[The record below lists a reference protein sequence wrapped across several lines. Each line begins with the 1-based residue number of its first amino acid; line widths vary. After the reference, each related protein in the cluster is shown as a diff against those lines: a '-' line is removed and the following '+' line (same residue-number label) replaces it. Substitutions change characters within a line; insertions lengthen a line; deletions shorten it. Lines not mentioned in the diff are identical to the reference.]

1 MQLPTAFLSRLRDVR
16 TQTTLMV
23 VLLVGIFAVTGV
35 LTYQAQRTATRH
47 QKAVSNV
54 LVSHANFAAAS
65 YVEVVRNRVVTLHQL
80 LYPGVVNYM
89 SPTLTANHPT
99 VSITDKYKKDC
110 ACDPTVY
117 VEQNITYDYKTKA
130 FQSDRGSIPAA
141 DQTKLRALLDTAT
154 LGDLK
159 GESWKFLFAQP
170 GDDRAAYSFG
180 VRLIDSTRVYAI
192 GFRANSDLLKLLWM
206 PIDSFNV
213 ELPQIKDL
221 PVSADRFAIEVESD
235 TRVLLSHSGQP
246 IGQPAV
252 REVGPAFGGFVV
264 RAWVNGSDSE
274 TVIGDRISGPRTPIL
289 VGLLALATILTGL
302 ALLLARRQSEVARM
316 REDFVSNVS
325 HELRTPLA
333 QIKMFT
339 ETLLLGRVRNDAE
352 RIQSLRIIDQETRR
366 LTALVENVL
375 QLGRGER
382 GSLTLAP
389 AAVELAPTIREVIES
404 FAQLP
409 RSRNVDFRQE
419 LESRLVATV
428 DLSALRQIL
437 INLLDNAVKY
447 GPSGQRVYVGLAMFE
462 EHARLW
468 VDDEGPGIPKAQ
480 RQRVFEAFYRSPEHV
495 SARVAGSGIGLAV
508 VRELAALLGGTTW
521 AEESPSGGARLIVE
535 FPQAYLRPEEAAGG
549 MAVA

>member
-1 MQLPTAFLSRLRDVR
+1 MQLPTAFLSRLREVR
-16 TQTTLMV
+16 TQTALMV
-23 VLLVGIFAVTGV
+23 VLLVGIFAVSGV
-35 LTYQAQRTATRH
+35 LTYQAQNSMRRH
-47 QKAVSNV
+47 QNAVAKL
-54 LVSHANFAAAS
+54 LVSHANFAAANYS
-65 YVEVVRNRVVTLHQL
+65 EVIRLRVTSLHKML
-80 LYPGVVNYM
+80 FPAVIGYDALMTDFPK
-89 SPTLTANHPT
+89 A
-99 VSITDKYKKDC
+99 SISEENKKYC
-110 ACDPTVY
+110 ACDPMPFI
-117 VEQNITYDYKTKA
+117 EESIAYDYET
-130 FQSDRGSIPAA
+130 QSFRTDGVTIPPAS
-141 DQTKLRALLDTAT
+141 QTELRSLLQTAV

-159 GESWKFLFAQP
+159 GDAWKFIFSQVP
-170 GDDRAAYSFG
+170 SDDRSVYSFA
-180 VRLIDSTRVYAI
+180 VRIYGEARLFAI
-192 GFRANSDLLKLLWM
+192 GFRADTELLKLVLM

-213 ELPQIKDL
+213 LQPQLEDL
-221 PVSADRFAIEVESD
+221 PESPDRFAIKVATGD
-235 TRVLLSHSGQP
+235 RVIIERGDHPVGEAAVLHVGQP
-246 IGQPAV
+246 
-252 REVGPAFGGFVV
+252 FGDFTVK
-264 RAWVNGSDSE
+264 AWVNPSE
-274 TVIGDRISGPRTPIL
+274 YEAVVGDRVTRPRTPL
-289 VGLLALATILTGL
+289 LLGLLALASILTGL
-302 ALLLARRQSEVARM
+302 ALLLSQRQSELAQIRSEFVA
-316 REDFVSNVS
+316 NVS

-352 RIQSLRIIDQETRR
+352 RNQSLRIIDQETRR

-389 AAVELAPTIREVIES
+389 TAIQLAPTIREVIES

-428 DLSALRQIL
+428 DPSALRQIL

-468 VDDEGPGIPKAQ
+468 VDDEGPGIPKTQ
-480 RQRVFEAFYRSPEHV
+480 RQRVFEPFYRSPEHIN
-495 SARVAGSGIGLAV
+495 ARVAGSGIGLAV
-508 VRELAALLGGTTW
+508 VRELAALLGGTVW